1 MAEKRVVIL
10 DVQTGQA
17 QKNVQDL
24 NKDLKTTSSNL
35 DGVTS
40 AADQATGGAI
50 TKFKGLTSTIKGVTT
65 GFKTLRGAII
75 ATGIGALVIGVTSLV
90 AAFNSSEEGQN
101 KFAKILGVIGALT
114 GNLVDLLADLGEKL
128 IWVFENP
135 KQALKDFGNLI
146 KENISNRF
154 EGLTELIPQLG
165 KAIKLLFSGEFS
177 EAGKVAGNAVAKVA
191 LGVDNLSGK
200 IQGAIDKTKEFIA
213 ENVKEAQAAAK
224 VADMRAKADKIERDL
239 IVKRSKLE
247 SEVALLRLKARQEDQ
262 FSAEERKQALLDA
275 QELEDQLLDDQ
286 TKYLELRRDA
296 QILEN
301 TFSRTNKENLTKEA
315 EAVAAVNNQIA
326 ARANVARQL
335 QRELNTIQ
343 GQVDAAEKAKQA
355 EKEAKDK
362 AARDKE
368 IADAKALAD
377 LKNQIREAEAVSE
390 DEKRAL
396 EIIKVTEHYDKLIQL
411 AKDAGLSV
419 INLEKSKTDALN
431 KITDKKNENE
441 IAWAEMTEQKKAEI
455 STDGFNNLSKIL
467 GEQSA
472 AGKAAAIASA
482 TISTYQ
488 SATDSYKSLAGI
500 PVIGPALGFAAAG
513 AAIAAGVAN
522 VKRIS
527 STKVPGGMSVSSPNI
542 SGVRGSAPV
551 TSQAPQFNVVGT
563 SGTNQ
568 LAETIQGK
576 SNEPLKAYVVSSD
589 VTSAQSLERNIVSG
603 ASI

>member
-17 QKNVQDL
+17 QRNVQDL

-50 TKFKGLTSTIKGVTT
+50 TKFKGLISTVKGVTT

-128 IWVFENP
+128 IWAFENP

-165 KAIKLLFSGEFS
+165 KAINLLFKGEFS

-200 IQGAIDKTKEFIA
+200 IETAIEKTKEFIA

-301 TFSRTNKENLTKEA
+301 TFSRTNKENLTLEA

-343 GQVDAAEKAKQA
+343 GQVDAAEKAKQD
-355 EKEAKDK
+355 EQDAKDK
-362 AARDKE
+362 AAQDKE

-500 PVIGPALGFAAAG
+500 PIIGPALGFAAAG

-527 STKVPGGMSVSSPNI
+527 STKVPGGISVSSPNI